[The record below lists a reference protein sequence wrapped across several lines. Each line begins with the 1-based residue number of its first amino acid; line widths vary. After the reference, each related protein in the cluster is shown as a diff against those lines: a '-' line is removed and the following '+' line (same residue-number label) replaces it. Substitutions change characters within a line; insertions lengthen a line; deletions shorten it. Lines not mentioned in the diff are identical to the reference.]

1 MHKINRM
8 QIKRNPVSF
17 QPFGVILTC
26 RIHVSLAIQPLSKA
40 YQTSVQIPFCLILE
54 NYNIVS
60 ILKQ

>member
-40 YQTSVQIPFCLILE
+40 YQISVQIPFCLILE